1 MPRKLSRARCPGLIG
16 SKAHMPAYK
25 RPVTVPVRKRSTDWM
40 PHHKHNL
47 HFSLYS
53 VRSKSSQISE
63 KIEEQFQT
71 LTVFRSSIQAE
82 PMEFVLALRDSM
94 VNLHHWA
101 SAFAIQALDSSQKA
115 INPMRSQREKSLRR
129 RKKETQRIWTGKEE
143 EEESPVY
150 FRISRRISEKQNQI
164 KDFRRFKSNLRIK
177 PGDNKK
183 TYLFTLKNN

>member
-1 MPRKLSRARCPGLIG
+1 
-16 SKAHMPAYK
+16 
-25 RPVTVPVRKRSTDWM
+25 M

-53 VRSKSSQISE
+53 VRSKSSQTSE

-82 PMEFVLALRDSM
+82 PMEFVLAFRDSM

-101 SAFAIQALDSSQKA
+101 NASAIQASDSSQKA
-115 INPMRSQREKSLRR
+115 TNRNAITEAKSLRR
-129 RKKETQRIWTGKEE
+129 KGKEIQRFWTGEEE

-150 FRISRRISEKQNQI
+150 FQISSKNQQKQNQI
-164 KDFRRFKSNLRIK
+164 KAFWRSKSNLRIK
-177 PGDNKK
+177 PGENQK
-183 TYLFTLKNN
+183 TYLFILKNINEPESTQIREVSNEFWFKKFETLKFSKTI